1 MEIASFKVGER
12 RVRDGAV
19 SYELLDAI
27 GKRCG
32 MFRVN
37 STQQAAEKLIA
48 ASRIVVEAGPR

>member
-1 MEIASFKVGER
+1 MQITEYKIGER
-12 RVRDGAV
+12 RVRDGNV
-19 SYELLDAI
+19 SFEILDAT

-48 ASRIVVEAGPR
+48 ATRVTVEAGPR